1 MSSPNLTAAAHQVE
15 YISVAIRAAG
25 GKLTILGLRRLR
37 ERLYLRELTLLR
49 TMVGA
54 EQVDDDTIAALAHCV
69 TAISALDQLR
79 GIPRD
84 R

>member
-1 MSSPNLTAAAHQVE
+1 MSSSNLAATAHQAE
-15 YISVAIRAAG
+15 DISATIRAAG

-37 ERLYLRELTLLR
+37 ERLYLRELTLVR
-49 TMVGA
+49 TLMGA
-54 EQVDDDTIAALAHCV
+54 EQVDDGTIAAIANCV
-69 TAISALDQLR
+69 TAISALDQLQ